1 MSASPHSTFHSPAL
15 ANSKDSVS
23 GPGET
28 GTLFPANA
36 DYGAEEYYTHPNY
49 TKIGCSK
56 IELVD
61 AVNDSASRTL
71 YAAGRGSS
79 KKRHISCSSTS
90 DPSKR
95 LKPLDFLQP
104 RSVSFQERSKATRT
118 ASADVITREENWS
131 GQSTMENVSNSTIE
145 FSNRVQPPP
154 HYWSGFVGDIVSSA
168 VTQHQLVC
176 LETFTR
182 MKEETTYVAQPASC
196 QHAAMGNECHN
207 LQGSV
212 RPLAAQSPSMSVTYA
227 TGSENSSQRGSATTE
242 AQQSTTGHG
251 FSARSG
257 YPLNA
262 QTAGPGS
269 GDGGDDPGEHNK
281 PFKPLRGHEIDT
293 ADGGRKL
300 LLNVCAK
307 FHQHVHLQHSE
318 DPESSR
324 EEDQDTPSYGRGRSY
339 SCSNN
344 TNQSFTGGLAQRS
357 ESAPAQTQCPHG
369 NNRDGTNPDDDTTF
383 RPDDQDLR
391 QALILRSR
399 MVRASDITGEPT
411 VDAPWVHHMRPSSLL
426 ELRRGAEGYGGYG
439 GLANLPDADTSSRVE
454 NERIAP
460 ETLLD
465 GLEPNGMSH
474 QTATNRDSFSFISSV
489 SSNSQHVALAD
500 QPVQERDDGGPSHDQ
515 YSIISQHRALVDGPP
530 EELLYTYALQD
541 RGLIEA
547 FFPPTTADTE
557 TSEHVE
563 CSEPRRRSVPHMTP
577 QALTDSSSAEDLSIH
592 GKSQT
597 RSVPHGIRERCRERR
612 RQGSS
617 WSTVLCCLG
626 TTEHDRQSS
635 PENERSSSETARSK
649 NSASQTD
656 NQDLRTSGSH
666 AEGH

>member
-1 MSASPHSTFHSPAL
+1 M
-15 ANSKDSVS
+15 
-23 GPGET
+23 
-28 GTLFPANA
+28 
-36 DYGAEEYYTHPNY
+36 
-49 TKIGCSK
+49 
-56 IELVD
+56 D
-61 AVNDSASRTL
+61 AVNESASRAS
-71 YAAGRGSS
+71 YAASRGSS
-79 KKRHISCSSTS
+79 KKRHISFSSTS
-90 DPSKR
+90 DPGKR
-95 LKPLDFLQP
+95 LKSVVFLQP
-104 RSVSFQERSKATRT
+104 RSPSFLDRKELKATQT
-118 ASADVITREENWS
+118 ASADVITREENWHGLPTLDKVGYS
-131 GQSTMENVSNSTIE
+131 KTDYSRIGQL
-145 FSNRVQPPP
+145 PP
-154 HYWSGFVGDIVSSA
+154 HHWFGFTGDIVSSA
-168 VTQHQLVC
+168 VKQHQLVC

-182 MKEETTYVAQPASC
+182 IKRETTHVAQPASC
-196 QHAAMGNECHN
+196 QQAVMGNECHN
-207 LQGSV
+207 LQGFIRSS
-212 RPLAAQSPSMSVTYA
+212 AAQSPLMSVTYA
-227 TGSENSSQRGSATTE
+227 TGSGHSSQRSSATTE

-251 FSARSG
+251 LPARSG
-257 YPLNA
+257 YPFNA

-269 GDGGDDPGEHNK
+269 GDGGDDPDDHNK
-281 PFKPLRGHEIDT
+281 LFKPFRGHEIDT

-300 LLNVCAK
+300 LLDVCAK
-307 FHQHVHLQHSE
+307 FHQQCHLQRSK
-318 DPESSR
+318 DPESSI
-324 EEDQDTPSYGRGRSY
+324 EEDQDRPCYDRGRSC

-357 ESAPAQTQCPHG
+357 ESAPAQTQCPQG
-369 NNRDGTNPDDDTTF
+369 NNRDGTNPDDDTTS
-383 RPDDQDLR
+383 RHDDQDLR
-391 QALILRSR
+391 QALIRRSR
-399 MVRASDITGEPT
+399 MVRASEITGEPT

-439 GLANLPDADTSSRVE
+439 GLANLPDADTSSGVE

-465 GLEPNGMSH
+465 ALEPNGMIH

-489 SSNSQHVALAD
+489 SSNSQQVALAE

-515 YSIISQHRALVDGPP
+515 YSIISQHRALADGPP

-547 FFPPTTADTE
+547 FFPPTTANME

-577 QALTDSSSAEDLSIH
+577 QALTDSSSAEELSIH

-597 RSVPHGIRERCRERR
+597 RSIPHGTRERCRERR

-635 PENERSSSETARSK
+635 PENEHSSSEIARSK
-649 NSASQTD
+649 NSASQTG

-666 AEGH
+666 GEGH